1 MAPAKTADEWISRL
15 QRDLQNQG
23 YSNDNF
29 SRLYAELPAQDQ
41 WISITNKLDT
51 VTKDEATYAE
61 FTKRDP
67 KYNNHY
73 FYRSEGSP
81 RLQLKLLSTLL
92 KEDGTDAEPI
102 FRELIKTSKSIPSYR
117 YDKTLN
123 RLLLV
128 SKNKEKTV
136 KWYKDNIK
144 KTASDITSSRAIK
157 SAWKQALA
165 KNKIDK
171 GIKLLQEAIDQ
182 EEDHKK
188 ISLITNLAKIARLL
202 NKPELAERAL
212 TMLENALIKQKE
224 SGKTTSLNVY
234 YVDLEH
240 YFHTEQYQ
248 RLIDFNAK
256 LNATQAKTDSQHNH
270 NVYSSLSS
278 FPKYKAA
285 ALYKLGKFKEFEA
298 LIDELVSKN
307 QDYPTRY
314 FNALDTSVADLP
326 TIGSFYLDLLASKPD
341 SASKQKAYKI
351 CAQLLAR
358 NRGKDA
364 YYKRAIK
371 LDREAATTL
380 ISSLREYDPYEER
393 PLIWQAEI
401 ALEDGDINKAEELIS
416 AAIALDPSDG
426 DHGKFTRMHCYD
438 VLARICAKQGNTEK
452 ETFLN
457 EVVISIRQGEA
468 ADDYLYA
475 GLITEATTRY
485 KKALGHFNDA
495 YCLQSRL
502 AKTLMEAGKF
512 DEAIPHF
519 KKAFELMPV
528 SFGPRE
534 SHCFGCE
541 GLFDDERVQNLALP
555 TLKAF
560 LETEPANPRTP
571 YLLGLLFEEMKKE
584 PEAISAYKKALE
596 LDPNYYNAGKNLKKL
611 LAKDFGKFK
620 EVQALNMQ
628 LFKIAAYPNKA
639 NYMPSPHLLKSYWNT
654 AQSFPPSPLNL
665 PPLSELG
672 FTKAELSEIQYK
684 EIPISEHNYLSY
696 YYSDDD
702 AIDGWSKQELLNKNR
717 FIKDTFN

>member
-1 MAPAKTADEWISRL
+1 MSKLYITICSLSYLLFISSCKKHNIHTPTSYERQEMAPAKTADEWISRL

-73 FYRSEGSP
+73 FYSSEGSP

-123 RLLLV
+123 SLLLV

-144 KTASDITSSRAIK
+144 KTASNITSSRAIK

-256 LNATQAKTDSQHNH
+256 LNATQTKTDSQHNH

-278 FPKYKAA
+278 FPKYTAA

-298 LIDELVSKN
+298 LIDELASKN

-326 TIGSFYLDLLASKPD
+326 TIGSFYLDLLAPT
-341 SASKQKAYKI
+341 I
-351 CAQLLAR
+351 
-358 NRGKDA
+358 N
-364 YYKRAIK
+364 
-371 LDREAATTL
+371 
-380 ISSLREYDPYEER
+380 
-393 PLIWQAEI
+393 
-401 ALEDGDINKAEELIS
+401 AL
-416 AAIALDPSDG
+416 
-426 DHGKFTRMHCYD
+426 
-438 VLARICAKQGNTEK
+438 
-452 ETFLN
+452 
-457 EVVISIRQGEA
+457 
-468 ADDYLYA
+468 
-475 GLITEATTRY
+475 
-485 KKALGHFNDA
+485 
-495 YCLQSRL
+495 
-502 AKTLMEAGKF
+502 
-512 DEAIPHF
+512 
-519 KKAFELMPV
+519 
-528 SFGPRE
+528 
-534 SHCFGCE
+534 
-541 GLFDDERVQNLALP
+541 
-555 TLKAF
+555 
-560 LETEPANPRTP
+560 
-571 YLLGLLFEEMKKE
+571 
-584 PEAISAYKKALE
+584 
-596 LDPNYYNAGKNLKKL
+596 
-611 LAKDFGKFK
+611 
-620 EVQALNMQ
+620 
-628 LFKIAAYPNKA
+628 
-639 NYMPSPHLLKSYWNT
+639 
-654 AQSFPPSPLNL
+654 
-665 PPLSELG
+665 
-672 FTKAELSEIQYK
+672 
-684 EIPISEHNYLSY
+684 
-696 YYSDDD
+696 
-702 AIDGWSKQELLNKNR
+702 
-717 FIKDTFN
+717 